1 MSARP
6 LAPGDIVAGKYRIES
21 VLGEGGMG
29 FVLGARNIALDEP
42 IAIKILRPD
51 AVTDGQ
57 AVARFF
63 REARASVRMKGEHVA
78 KVLDVGS
85 LDDGTPYMLM
95 ELLQGADLSAI
106 IE

>member
-1 MSARP
+1 
-6 LAPGDIVAGKYRIES
+6 
-21 VLGEGGMG
+21 MG

-51 AVTDGQ
+51 AVADGQ

-78 KVLDVGS
+78 KVVDVGS
-85 LDDGTPYMLM
+85 LAEGRTFTRRRVSTKRQKRTVSSTRAP
-95 ELLQGADLSAI
+95 E
-106 IE
+106 